1 MGYNLLSLQIQC
13 GVAREALVLDSND
26 DLALQLVRVLAENG
40 YVVRVLASRERTKTF
55 EKSPVYIHTLS
66 ENYEKVIKEIDFSKI
81 EVSVF
86 PSPNDMLNLYFAQ
99 FAKSQGVPIVVITT
113 RSAQV
118 AKQAEELGIEA
129 VVVYHCVLSRMLRI
143 LNLRFAKIVP
153 IRGEVAM
160 LEMVVTADSKILGR
174 KIGEVE
180 EETGAKVSIIR
191 GEDFVTSPEEEI
203 QEGDY
208 LVAIGPQGDLQRL
221 TE

>member
-1 MGYNLLSLQIQC
+1 
-13 GVAREALVLDSND
+13 VAREALVLDSND
-26 DLALQLVRVLAENG
+26 DLTIQLVRLLAENG
-40 YVVRVLASRERTKTF
+40 YVVRVLVSRERTTTF
-55 EKSPVYIHTLS
+55 EKFPIYIHILS
-66 ENYEKVIKEIDFSKI
+66 ENYEKVVKEIDFSKI
-81 EVSVF
+81 EIAVF
-86 PSPNDMLNLYFAQ
+86 PSPNDILNLYFAQ
-99 FAKSQGVPIVVITT
+99 FAKSQGVPIVVITA
-113 RSAQV
+113 RSSQV
-118 AKQAEELGIEA
+118 AKQAKELGIEA

-153 IRGEVAM
+153 IRGEIAM
-160 LEMVVTADSKILGR
+160 LEMVVTADSKVLGR

-208 LVAIGPQGDLQRL
+208 LVAIGPQGDLQHL

>member
-1 MGYNLLSLQIQC
+1 
-13 GVAREALVLDSND
+13 VAREALVLDSND

-40 YVVRVLASRERTKTF
+40 YVVRVLAPRERTKTF
-55 EKSPVYIHTLS
+55 EKFPVYIHTLS
-66 ENYEKVIKEIDFSKI
+66 ENYEKVVKDIDFSKI
-81 EVSVF
+81 EVAVF
-86 PSPNDMLNLYFAQ
+86 PSPNDMLNLYFAR

-113 RSAQV
+113 RSSQA
-118 AKQAEELGIEA
+118 AKQAEESGIEA

-143 LNLRFAKIVP
+143 LNLRFARIIP

-160 LEMVVTADSKILGR
+160 LEMVVTADSKVLGR

-180 EETGAKVSIIR
+180 EEAGAKVSIIR
-191 GEDFVTSPEEEI
+191 GDDFVTSPEEEI

>member
-1 MGYNLLSLQIQC
+1 
-13 GVAREALVLDSND
+13 VAREALVLDSND

-40 YVVRVLASRERTKTF
+40 YVVRVLVPRERTKIF
-55 EKSPVYIHTLS
+55 EKFPVYIHTLS
-66 ENYEKVIKEIDFSKI
+66 ENYEKVVKDIDFSKI
-81 EVSVF
+81 EVAVF
-86 PSPNDMLNLYFAQ
+86 PSPNDMLNLYFAR

-113 RSAQV
+113 RSSQA

-143 LNLRFAKIVP
+143 LNLRFARIVP

-160 LEMVVTADSKILGR
+160 LEMVVTADSKLLGR

-180 EETGAKVSIIR
+180 EETGAKVSIVR
-191 GEDFVTSPEEEI
+191 GDDFVTSPEEEI